1 MSDVAR
7 SNAPV
12 ATRWEDYAPWEI
24 AEHLLATH
32 HAFAWSE
39 LARLGALV
47 EQLGASAGD
56 VSAAQDLAALFGSF
70 RADLEAHLAREEAML
85 FPWIGGLRIAE
96 AEGTS
101 AERGPF
107 ATVQEPLAATR
118 SEHDEALAVLSRMRQ
133 RIARRDAPDR
143 ASPAW
148 TALDEGL
155 LGLERDLRELFRLE
169 DEILGP
175 MLVTFER
182 ALVA

>member
-12 ATRWEDYAPWEI
+12 TTRWEDYTPWEI

-32 HAFAWSE
+32 HTFTWSE
-39 LARLGALV
+39 LARLGTLI
-47 EQLGASAGD
+47 EQLGASAD
-56 VSAAQDLAALFGSF
+56 VSAARDLAALFGPF
-70 RADLEAHLAREEAML
+70 RADLEAHLEREEAML

-118 SEHDEALAVLSRMRQ
+118 SEHDEALTLLSRMRQ

-155 LGLERDLRELFRLE
+155 HALERDLREHFRLE

-182 ALVA
+182 VLVG